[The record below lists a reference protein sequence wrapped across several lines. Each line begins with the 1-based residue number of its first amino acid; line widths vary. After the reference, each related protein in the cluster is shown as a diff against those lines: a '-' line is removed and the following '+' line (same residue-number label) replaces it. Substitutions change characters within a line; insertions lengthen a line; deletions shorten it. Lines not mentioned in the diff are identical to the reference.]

1 MKRKTIVAYLVCA
14 AACTSLLSGCRYV
27 ADPQP
32 MSTATVCT
40 FASVNSSSDSQSSST
55 DAAEPEEEIVIID
68 GIPCWNKENKKP
80 LLELPP
86 ATSEGDE
93 RFYTELKAFQRRWIG
108 QGGKPFGGAAG

>member
-1 MKRKTIVAYLVCA
+1 MNRKIFRHTA
-14 AACTSLLSGCRYV
+14 AVLACIFLLSGCRYV
-27 ADPQP
+27 ANPQP
-32 MSTATVCT
+32 MSYATVCT

>member
-1 MKRKTIVAYLVCA
+1 MNRKIFRHTA
-14 AACTSLLSGCRYV
+14 AVLACTALLSGCRYV

-32 MSTATVCT
+32 VSTTTVCT
-40 FASVNSSSDSQSSST
+40 SASSST
-55 DAAEPEEEIVIID
+55 VSESQTSSAAVIELDSGVYIVD
-68 GIPCWNKENKKP
+68 GIPYWNKADKKP

-86 ATSEGDE
+86 TKSEDDE